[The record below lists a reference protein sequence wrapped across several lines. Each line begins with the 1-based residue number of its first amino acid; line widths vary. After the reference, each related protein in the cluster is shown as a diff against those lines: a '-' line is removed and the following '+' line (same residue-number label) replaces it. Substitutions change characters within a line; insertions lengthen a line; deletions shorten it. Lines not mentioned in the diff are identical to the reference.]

1 MSLKSCQEL
10 VEKLLSENNGKYKNT
25 SKQIIYERGYLTGVL
40 AKLASEDSYVYLAL
54 KHQLK
59 NKE

>member
-10 VEKLLSENNGKYKNT
+10 VEKLLSENNSKYTNT
-25 SKQIIYERGYLTGVL
+25 REKIIYERGYLTGLL
-40 AKLASEDSYVYLAL
+40 AKLAYEDSYVYQAI
-54 KHQLK
+54 KHRLK